1 MYVYT
6 EYKCDC
12 MNLCLL
18 GQPLPHR
25 TFQAQYQQTE
35 TLARNTMFKNPNWE
49 ETDQL
54 ATYKVQSRS

>member
-18 GQPLPHR
+18 GQPLSHR
-25 TFQAQYQQTE
+25 TFQGQYQQTE
-35 TLARNTMFKNPNWE
+35 TLPRNTMSKNPNWE

-54 ATYKVQSRS
+54 ATYKVQSWS